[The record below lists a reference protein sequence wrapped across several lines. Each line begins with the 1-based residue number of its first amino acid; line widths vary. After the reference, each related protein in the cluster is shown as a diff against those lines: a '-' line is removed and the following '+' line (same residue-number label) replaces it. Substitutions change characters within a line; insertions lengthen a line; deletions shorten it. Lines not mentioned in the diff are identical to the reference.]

1 MHNPVNSA
9 IGCVFEKSKGSVKGG
24 ASHVSIQTKNI
35 LETLE
40 LLKKKT
46 QNQLCD
52 IAHSTFP
59 LGISFIR

>member
-40 LLKKKT
+40 LLKKKNT
-46 QNQLCD
+46 ES
-52 IAHSTFP
+52 AV
-59 LGISFIR
+59 